1 MSMESD
7 LTALLK
13 TACPNTF
20 PDMAP
25 AGTVAPW
32 VTYQA
37 IGGQPMRWM
46 DNTPADKRHT
56 LLQIN
61 VWTGSRAATLALV
74 RQIEELLCAAS
85 VFTAAPA
92 SEPISTA
99 EADLMPPLYGSM
111 QDFDIWSPR

>member
-1 MSMESD
+1 MESD

-13 TACPNTF
+13 TACANTF

-25 AGTVAPW
+25 AGTVVPW

-37 IGGQPMRWM
+37 IGGQPLRWL

-61 VWTGSRAATLALV
+61 VWTSSRSATLALV
-74 RQIEELLCAAS
+74 RQIEELLCAAT
-85 VFTAAPA
+85 VFTAMPA

-99 EADLMPPLYGSM
+99 ESDLVPPLYGSM
-111 QDFDIWSPR
+111 QDFDIWAPR